1 MNTDLFNHLDDILNS
16 LEEIKAEL
24 NENINNVDLH
34 HQVSE
39 ELEDNVLE
47 PLLTSI
53 ESLSNILES
62 VQKFGDAESMYDP
75 YNEGLE

>member
-53 ESLSNILES
+53 ESLSNIIES
-62 VQKFGDAESMYDP
+62 VKKFGDAESMYDP